1 MESGVDPAQVM
12 RWVPDD
18 NTVFNY
24 VHKSFLKSLDLQYQS
39 SQFSHSQ
46 NLVKNQ
52 ITQGVQKP

>member
-12 RWVPDD
+12 RWVSDD